1 MTTEGV
7 CTIYLV
13 RHSESQANANKIVQG
28 HTNSPLTEKGEAQS
42 MKIADELRDVEFKAI
57 FSSDLGRSIRTAE
70 IVRLQRN
77 LEIKTSP
84 MLREKS
90 YGIFEGMDHAKFI
103 ETLKEE
109 FNRFDNELTVE
120 ERWNHK
126 AHPSI
131 ESDVE
136 IQKRFT
142 DYIKEIINSH
152 IGETVLVVSHRM
164 PIRLFLVSIG
174 CGMYENLKGGG
185 LKNAGYAVLESNG
198 QTFSVDGVFGKEM

>member
-13 RHSESQANANKIVQG
+13 RHGESEANANKIVQG
-28 HTNSPLTEKGEAQS
+28 HTDSPLTKMGEEQAMRVAEDLS
-42 MKIADELRDVEFKAI
+42 DVRFNAI

-70 IVRLQRN
+70 IIRLERN
-77 LEIKTSP
+77 LEITTSP
-84 MLREKS
+84 LLREKS
-90 YGIFEGMDHAKFI
+90 YGIFEDMDHTKFI

-109 FNRFDNELTVE
+109 FNRFDNELTIE
-120 ERWNHK
+120 ERWSHK

-136 IQKRFT
+136 ILKRFT

-152 IGETVLVVSHRM
+152 IGETVLVISHRM
-164 PIRLFLVSIG
+164 PIRLFLVGIG
-174 CGMYENLKGGG
+174 CGTYENLKGGG